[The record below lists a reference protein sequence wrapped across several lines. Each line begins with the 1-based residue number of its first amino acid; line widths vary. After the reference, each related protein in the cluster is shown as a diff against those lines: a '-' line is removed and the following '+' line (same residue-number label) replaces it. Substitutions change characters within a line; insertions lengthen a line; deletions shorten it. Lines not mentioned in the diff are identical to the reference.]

1 MILCSSLE
9 QLSVFLGFFF
19 LFFFICSLSHHAWWI
34 YDTEVAVREK
44 AGKSLSSDLPQSP
57 LVLFYIYTFLPSP
70 HMLLALKFGFPFLI
84 FFSFYFLARPE
95 LSFPHILPFFLL
107 DSFSSSSY
115 YLFNPTRPY
124 RFFSP
129 QPSPSPFLLFFLW
142 TLSLP
147 ILYYHTVSTQ
157 TISRLLSTSV
167 SWKCLSPLNP
177 IKMLFISIMMSH
189 SHQYLKIRT
198 NLSLFF
204 ICCSITHN
212 IIMLVSSQSTVE
224 VLKVLFFSCILYLL
238 RT

>member
-1 MILCSSLE
+1 MQKNLCCRACLASPILYSPYQCHSTLTSHTPPSQQKQKKNLFLSLIQLQIIKGTLKKNSLYCS
-9 QLSVFLGFFF
+9 
-19 LFFFICSLSHHAWWI
+19 
-34 YDTEVAVREK
+34 Y
-44 AGKSLSSDLPQSP
+44 
-57 LVLFYIYTFLPSP
+57 
-70 HMLLALKFGFPFLI
+70 LA
-84 FFSFYFLARPE
+84 Y
-95 LSFPHILPFFLL
+95 
-107 DSFSSSSY
+107 
-115 YLFNPTRPY
+115 N
-124 RFFSP
+124 FFSP

-142 TLSLP
+142 TRTFP

-189 SHQYLKIRT
+189 SHQYLKIRI
-198 NLSLFF
+198 NLSLVF
-204 ICCSITHN
+204 ICCSMIHN

>member
-1 MILCSSLE
+1 MTQRLL
-9 QLSVFLGFFF
+9 LGRNLAKVSVQ
-19 LFFFICSLSHHAWWI
+19 ISHN
-34 YDTEVAVREK
+34 
-44 AGKSLSSDLPQSP
+44 P
-57 LVLFYIYTFLPSP
+57 LWYYSIYTLLPSP
-70 HMLLALKFGFPFLI
+70 HMLLASKFGFPFLI
-84 FFSFYFLARPE
+84 FFSFCLSARPE
-95 LSFPHILPFFLL
+95 LSFPHILPFFLPGT
-107 DSFSSSSY
+107 FSSSSY
-115 YLFNPTRPY
+115 YLFNLTWPY

-142 TLSLP
+142 TWTFP

-189 SHQYLKIRT
+189 SHQYLKIRI
-198 NLSLFF
+198 NLSLVF
-204 ICCSITHN
+204 ICCSMIHN